1 MALKWRLRKDFVV
14 EGGTT
19 FVKNSSLLVYDT
31 IQGERENINVSVDD
45 ALDPPRYK
53 VSLLIIALSLPHKLP
68 LEFSGRQEDTAM
80 RQSLCPWHSGCRGR
94 NEDSS

>member
-45 ALDPPRYK
+45 ALDPPRY
-53 VSLLIIALSLPHKLP
+53 
-68 LEFSGRQEDTAM
+68 
-80 RQSLCPWHSGCRGR
+80 
-94 NEDSS
+94 

>member
-19 FVKNSSLLVYDT
+19 FVKKSSLLVYDT

-45 ALDPPRYK
+45 ALDPP
-53 VSLLIIALSLPHKLP
+53 VIDTVLIKTPCLILFLFLSLSPSLSRILP
-68 LEFSGRQEDTAM
+68 
-80 RQSLCPWHSGCRGR
+80 
-94 NEDSS
+94 